1 MSVERHFKN
10 LEPFRQFRKSW
21 LKKWSTCLLIFA
33 KMIRNKTSFGKL
45 IISRLKLVLQK
56 MISSQVNFWNL
67 WDSSQLETKLSWFHS
82 TSIYREQWKTKIK
95 FIISVVRMQIKSW
108 KTLFFKALSKKILK
122 CSFSTRLWMSI
133 FSKNINFTRE
143 NNSLI
148 LLKEILTYQKMMTSV
163 KDLRH

>member
-1 MSVERHFKN
+1 
-10 LEPFRQFRKSW
+10 
-21 LKKWSTCLLIFA
+21 
-33 KMIRNKTSFGKL
+33 
-45 IISRLKLVLQK
+45 
-56 MISSQVNFWNL
+56 
-67 WDSSQLETKLSWFHS
+67 
-82 TSIYREQWKTKIK
+82 
-95 FIISVVRMQIKSW
+95 MQIKSW

-163 KDLRH
+163 KDLSH